1 MRAPD
6 TGNVVCLSDYRPRP
20 DHAREPGFIRLE
32 WWVPADW
39 RDDIETALENAINR
53 KEGGR

>member
-53 KEGGR
+53 KEGQP